1 MKLDP
6 ILCIATGV
14 YEAEFDADLIADRLT
29 ESDPTTE
36 QIRDAITADAIS
48 AAEDQTTREF
58 SVRGITADHIA
69 AVRAALKERE
79 S

>member
-36 QIRDAITADAIS
+36 QIHDAITADAIS
-48 AAEDQTTREF
+48 AAEDPW
-58 SVRGITADHIA
+58 SLA
-69 AVRAALKERE
+69 
-79 S
+79 